1 MDYITAIKQKVDV
14 KNYNLINN
22 YNDKNIEFHKN
33 MLNKKFKL
41 ELIKKLTNDIIYNK
55 QNLYYK
61 DYWSKLCTI
70 DMNNKIKL

>member
-1 MDYITAIKQKVDV
+1 
-14 KNYNLINN
+14 
-22 YNDKNIEFHKN
+22 

-41 ELIKKLTNDIIYNK
+41 ELIKKLTNDIICNK